1 MTANTPMTAE
11 ISMRTKLLPLAKIS
25 LAESQY
31 QLLRWLWV
39 YRWASL
45 LPVLGLFQTPAG
57 SPSLLWLLLAVGST
71 LLVIALS
78 RSFNYNLVEVICF
91 LGADLLSAVVL
102 LVFEGDVRSPYYW
115 YALSPLLLAALL
127 FQIRGAVL
135 ASAVFSLFYLLT
147 LLFFRNTYLVSA
159 ELNSLVAQL
168 TGLWLVPPLFGYC
181 LAWLK
186 QEGQAHQDLTAVHTD
201 LTRRHAE
208 LTVMHHQLQIIH
220 DWTLSFQ
227 GAADIESVQRR
238 VLRAI
243 TEELGF
249 AQAVIGLVNPGAQTL
264 GEWRAQPPQ
273 ETLLAGVSPLPL
285 TPDNGL
291 IARKLLDRQARW
303 WFNEEPLVGDEVFE
317 DWLSQVPWLILPLLG
332 QDQPAGVLLVA
343 VDDGPGSLS
352 EDQLVVLSAI
362 ASQAAAALAT
372 IDRAQR
378 LAAEQERNRIA
389 RDIHDTLAQS
399 LFGMVFTL
407 DACIKMLPRHAET
420 VQQELVE
427 LRQLADQVRQ
437 EIRRYILDTWPSELT
452 WEGFKADLEKYVTH
466 FAPAHAFNIDFTI
479 NGNFDRLPSVIRR
492 SLYRVSQ
499 EALANTARHATV
511 DSARLTLHVEPNEV
525 FLSISDRGKGFD
537 PKVALARE
545 INRERFGLRGMR
557 ERVQSLGGQCDIL
570 SQIDQGTQILVRLPV
585 KRSNKRG

>member
-1 MTANTPMTAE
+1 MTADTPMTAE
-11 ISMRTKLLPLAKIS
+11 IPMRTKLLPLARFS
-25 LAESQY
+25 LAEPQFR
-31 QLLRWLWV
+31 LLRWLWV

-45 LPVLGLFQTPAG
+45 LPVLWLFQTTPS
-57 SPSLLWLLLAVGST
+57 SPSWLLLLIAAGST
-71 LLVIALS
+71 FLLSTLS
-78 RSFNYNLVEVICF
+78 CSFNYNLVEVAFF
-91 LGADLLSAVVL
+91 LGADLLGAAAL
-102 LVFEGDVRSPYYW
+102 LAFGGDTYYW
-115 YALSPLLLAALL
+115 YALSPLLLVAFL
-127 FQIRGAVL
+127 FQVRGVVL
-135 ASAVFSLFYLLT
+135 ASTTLTLLYLLT
-147 LLFFRNTYLVSA
+147 LLFTSDPN
-159 ELNSLVAQL
+159 LVAGQLDELATQL
-168 TGLWLVPPLFGYC
+168 TGLWLVPLLFGYC

-186 QEGQAHQDLTAVHTD
+186 QEGQAHQDLTSVHTD
-201 LTRRHAE
+201 LIRRHAE
-208 LTVMHHQLQIIH
+208 LTVAHHQLQIIH

-238 VLRAI
+238 VLRAV

-249 AQAVIGLVNPGAQTL
+249 AQAVIGLVNPSTQTL

-273 ETLLAGVSPLPL
+273 ETLLSGVAPLPL
-285 TPDNGL
+285 TPKNGL
-291 IARKLLDRQARW
+291 IARKLLDRHARW
-303 WFNEEPLVGDEVFE
+303 WFNEEPLVADEVFE

-332 QDQPAGVLLVA
+332 PDQPTGVLLVA
-343 VDDGPGSLS
+343 VDNGPGSLS

-378 LAAEQERNRIA
+378 LAVEQERNRIA

-499 EALANTARHATV
+499 ESLANTARHAVV

-545 INRERFGLRGMR
+545 VNRERFGLRGMR
-557 ERVQSLGGQCDIL
+557 ERVQGLGGTCDIL
-570 SQIDQGTQILVRLPV
+570 SQVDQGTQILVRLPV
-585 KRSNKRG
+585 KRSKNRD